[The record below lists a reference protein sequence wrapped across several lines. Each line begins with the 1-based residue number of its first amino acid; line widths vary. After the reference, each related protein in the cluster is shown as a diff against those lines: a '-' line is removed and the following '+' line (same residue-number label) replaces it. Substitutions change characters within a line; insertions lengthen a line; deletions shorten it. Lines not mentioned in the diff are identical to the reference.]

1 MTQRIVREFQWKSQQ
16 MRQAAAFKAWQ
27 DYQNNDICEQLRLPW
42 APHPLSTVMKIEPYR
57 QFKYCKGSG
66 EYTAF
71 EVTGNTAVYLA
82 SFTATAAPGIRLWLV
97 DSGSSCFVTPFRDTM
112 ILPIRTELQM
122 SGIGGAQ
129 SKMVSPLILSFLDA
143 DGKYAVLH
151 FQGVF
156 LLESLPIPLFAT
168 GPCEQQGWGFSLNAS
183 SPCATLPDGRCVPL
197 FRDRVTGFHWI
208 AERLKAL
215 PTIKGRRAM
224 ISRCLE
230 HPRQA
235 GIELEYV
242 PSLDCSKQ
250 RTKLEDAESLPTQ
263 PLSQYKYEQQMT
275 SPHSLGGG
283 KQRADNALAAV
294 NTRAQAN
301 EARKRQNEAT
311 LADDDNIQRES
322 SEKEKMVTKVVKD
335 VKEQRKC
342 ARSKVPK
349 GFFEIDKI
357 VTHREKDGE
366 TEYSIRWK
374 GYDESHD

>member
-1 MTQRIVREFQWKSQQ
+1 
-16 MRQAAAFKAWQ
+16 
-27 DYQNNDICEQLRLPW
+27 
-42 APHPLSTVMKIEPYR
+42 
-57 QFKYCKGSG
+57 
-66 EYTAF
+66 
-71 EVTGNTAVYLA
+71 
-82 SFTATAAPGIRLWLV
+82 
-97 DSGSSCFVTPFRDTM
+97 
-112 ILPIRTELQM
+112 M

-311 LADDDNIQRES
+311 LADDNNIQRES
-322 SEKEKMVTKVVKD
+322 SEKEKKVTKVVKD
-335 VKEQRKC
+335 VKEQRKR

-357 VTHREKDGE
+357 VTHREKEGE
-366 TEYSIRWK
+366 TEYV
-374 GYDESHD
+374 